1 MKKNLLSLIFAL
13 FCLESPQAWGQYPE
27 FASAFLSPYTTT
39 SKSLIRAID
48 DTSALVY
55 YYDSIMNR
63 NVIARIGLTMSCR
76 MAVLPENCSVNDMR
90 ITEEHVYFCGAKDA
104 TPVIGYIKLGD
115 FASST
120 RTVKLFD
127 VDNQRVT
134 TLNRMTAY
142 TIGGQQKVVLVG
154 DMIYTDPAPS
164 PSLDCP
170 YFYWEI
176 DESTGDTIKHFYY
189 NCHTS
194 VVIEMNF
201 LGNTYSSSSYIYT
214 NDRPTNRVEFI
225 SEVIET
231 DNYVAF
237 VGYYTTN
244 GKTVI
249 HRCEKGSVINSFPNE
264 IYEYPDAE
272 GGLGYYHGCLMRGDT
287 IAVSS
292 LSTFTDAAGGTL
304 FSTNIRTFDI
314 ANWYNTSSFKVLH
327 DTKTEP
333 LDLMYMPNDY
343 RLVLLQEMDLPTYGT
358 RFAFLH
364 HNPYSPTSYVA
375 NCWYEAN
382 WKKPFNSISYL
393 DGPFYVASGGN
404 YWCMKKLDP
413 FNTNN
418 CYKYDV
424 MKVEKINVTNR
435 NRLSLLY
442 TPYIDIVTFIASTN
456 VSHNEGMHPFCVVH

>member
-1 MKKNLLSLIFAL
+1 MKKNLLPLIVVL
-13 FCLESPQAWGQYPE
+13 FCLLPPQAWGQYPE

-39 SKSLIRAID
+39 CKSLIRAID

-55 YYDSIMNR
+55 YYDSSRNR
-63 NVIARIGLTMSCR
+63 NIIARIGLTMSCR

-90 ITEEHVYFCGAKDA
+90 ITDDHVYFCGAKDA
-104 TPVIGYIKLGD
+104 TPVIGYINLGD

-120 RTVKLFD
+120 RTVKLFE
-127 VDNQRVT
+127 VESPRVT
-134 TLNRMTAY
+134 TLNRMAAY

-154 DMIYTDPAPS
+154 DLIYTDPAPL

-170 YFYWEI
+170 YFYLEI
-176 DESTGDTIKHFYY
+176 DESTGDTIIHVYY

-201 LGNTYSSSSYIYT
+201 YGDTYSSGSHIYT
-214 NDRPTNRVEFI
+214 NDLSTNQVEFI

-231 DNYVAF
+231 DNHVAF
-237 VGYYTTN
+237 VGYYTTH

-249 HRCEKGSVINSFPNE
+249 HKCEKNYVISSFQND
-264 IYEYPDAE
+264 IYEYSDAD
-272 GGLGYYHGCLMRGDT
+272 GGLGYYHGCQMNGDT

-292 LSTFTDAAGGTL
+292 LSTYTNAAGVTQ
-304 FSTNIRTFDI
+304 FSTNIRTFDLV
-314 ANWYNTSSFKVLH
+314 NGNNTSSFKVLH

-333 LDLMYMPNDY
+333 LDLMYMPKDY
-343 RLVLLQEMDLPTYGT
+343 RLVLLQEIPLPSAGT
-358 RFAFLH
+358 QFAFLH
-364 HNPYSPTSYVA
+364 HNPYSPTSYAA

-382 WKKPFNSISYL
+382 WRKPFNSISYL

-424 MKVEKINVTNR
+424 MKVEKINVTGITNTSRPYPSYFCSVR
-435 NRLSLLY
+435 NTAPTS
-442 TPYIDIVTFIASTN
+442 
-456 VSHNEGMHPFCVVH
+456 VSVNESMIQSCP